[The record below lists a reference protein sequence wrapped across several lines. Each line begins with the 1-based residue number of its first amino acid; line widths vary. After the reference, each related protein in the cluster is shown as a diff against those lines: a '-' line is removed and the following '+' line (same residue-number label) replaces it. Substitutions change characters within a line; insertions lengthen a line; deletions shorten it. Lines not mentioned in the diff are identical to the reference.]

1 MFFLA
6 SRDDDNSIIPQRKLS
21 SLELIDGPTLY
32 SDNQKEKDAY
42 IYWCGSLIDILFFF
56 KNLVCIL
63 IRRVSLVCNF
73 QGSMITDF
81 PLLYFLGV
89 FVLVGMTTLLP
100 WNFFISLTNFWDY
113 KFRNV
118 SETLKTNGS
127 TAKTDLQKEFTSYL
141 SISSTVPNATFVI
154 INALGTIHILRKDV
168 YSTKLNL
175 TS

>member
-1 MFFLA
+1 MQF
-6 SRDDDNSIIPQRKLS
+6 SGYYDNRISPI
-21 SLELIDGPTLY
+21 
-32 SDNQKEKDAY
+32 
-42 IYWCGSLIDILFFF
+42 
-56 KNLVCIL
+56 
-63 IRRVSLVCNF
+63 
-73 QGSMITDF
+73 
-81 PLLYFLGV
+81 YFLGV

-118 SETLKTNGS
+118 SEIAKTNGS

-154 INALGTIHILRKDV
+154 INALGTIHILRKGV

-175 TS
+175 IM

>member
-1 MFFLA
+1 MPL
-6 SRDDDNSIIPQRKLS
+6 P
-21 SLELIDGPTLY
+21 
-32 SDNQKEKDAY
+32 NQY
-42 IYWCGSLIDILFFF
+42 FILLQ
-56 KNLVCIL
+56 KSCIL

-73 QGSMITDF
+73 QGSMIKDF

-154 INALGTIHILRKDV
+154 INALGTIHILREDV
-168 YSTKLNL
+168 YSTNFILFLCNL
-175 TS
+175 LIFKKGSLCFNIQFFMDKMKKVKKKEKWQKNLPSSTGI

>member
-1 MFFLA
+1 
-6 SRDDDNSIIPQRKLS
+6 
-21 SLELIDGPTLY
+21 
-32 SDNQKEKDAY
+32 
-42 IYWCGSLIDILFFF
+42 
-56 KNLVCIL
+56 
-63 IRRVSLVCNF
+63 
-73 QGSMITDF
+73 MITDF

-118 SETLKTNGS
+118 SEIAKTNGS

-168 YSTKLNL
+168 YKGQIISNCLFGVFNFFQKMNENISH
-175 TS
+175 TSKNE

>member
-1 MFFLA
+1 MPL
-6 SRDDDNSIIPQRKLS
+6 P
-21 SLELIDGPTLY
+21 
-32 SDNQKEKDAY
+32 NQY
-42 IYWCGSLIDILFFF
+42 FILLQ
-56 KNLVCIL
+56 KSCTIL

-81 PLLYFLGV
+81 SLLYFLGV

-118 SETLKTNGS
+118 SEIAKTNGS

-154 INALGTIHILRKDV
+154 INALGTIHILHKHLYTVPNNSYRF
-168 YSTKLNL
+168 
-175 TS
+175 

>member
-1 MFFLA
+1 MPLPNRYFIL
-6 SRDDDNSIIPQRKLS
+6 
-21 SLELIDGPTLY
+21 
-32 SDNQKEKDAY
+32 QKSCTYLDYKSVT
-42 IYWCGSLIDILFFF
+42 CMQFSGQL
-56 KNLVCIL
+56 
-63 IRRVSLVCNF
+63 
-73 QGSMITDF
+73 TDF
-81 PLLYFLGV
+81 SLLSFLGV

-175 TS
+175 TIQLIFHKNKRISFLQVNIFQQHLFLHQLTHNMTKYCSLITELST

>member
-1 MFFLA
+1 MQFSDF
-6 SRDDDNSIIPQRKLS
+6 
-21 SLELIDGPTLY
+21 SL
-32 SDNQKEKDAY
+32 
-42 IYWCGSLIDILFFF
+42 F
-56 KNLVCIL
+56 
-63 IRRVSLVCNF
+63 
-73 QGSMITDF
+73 
-81 PLLYFLGV
+81 YFIGV

-118 SETLKTNGS
+118 SEIAKTNGS

-168 YSTKLNL
+168 YKGQIISNCLFGVFNFFQKTNENTSHTSKNEFIHSLFGRIHGL
-175 TS
+175 TICF

>member
-1 MFFLA
+1 MPL
-6 SRDDDNSIIPQRKLS
+6 P
-21 SLELIDGPTLY
+21 
-32 SDNQKEKDAY
+32 NQY
-42 IYWCGSLIDILFFF
+42 FILLQ
-56 KNLVCIL
+56 KSCIL

-73 QGSMITDF
+73 KGRLA
-81 PLLYFLGV
+81 LLYFLGV

-168 YSTKLNL
+168 YKGQIISKCLFGVFNFFQKTKKTRRILVKMNSFVRFL
-175 TS
+175 EEFMA